1 MSTTLKGASL
11 AAAAA
16 FLAMSALA
24 NATTP
29 PEGSA
34 GMAVAADDMVHCYGV
49 NTCKGT
55 ADCKTTMNECK
66 GQNGCKG
73 LGFKASKA
81 SECLS
86 MGGVIGDLK
95 P

>member
-16 FLAMSALA
+16 FFAMSALA
-24 NATTP
+24 NAATP
-29 PEGSA
+29 PEGST
-34 GMAVAADDMVHCYGV
+34 GMAVAADDQVHCYGV
-49 NTCKGT
+49 NTCKGS

-73 LGFKASKA
+73 HGFKATKA
-81 SECLS
+81 SECLT
-86 MGGVIGDLK
+86 MGGTIGDLK
-95 P
+95 Q